1 MQEYLL
7 DPFLFGN
14 QSNLVNA
21 SNPWGEYISLDRD
34 DKELLA
40 SYWYSKMWDE
50 NINNPN
56 TQFLQ
61 CLKAY
66 VDKTG
71 KSAGLTSYC
80 DEPFCLLALHLKKS
94 VWEQSGAWLV
104 QAYLP
109 DQEAGS
115 STKKKK
121 YSHSHKTHGRTN
133 HNYHTVIK
141 AMLQGVHAAQK
152 GGGGLPAYVQM
163 GDIMSRLMVTPVI
176 AFIKGDAKSGKTLV
190 SQFGGKNCT
199 FRVPRLCF
207 TGLKP

>member
-152 GGGGLPAYVQM
+152 GGGCQ
-163 GDIMSRLMVTPVI
+163 LMCRWVT
-176 AFIKGDAKSGKTLV
+176 S
-190 SQFGGKNCT
+190 
-199 FRVPRLCF
+199 
-207 TGLKP
+207 